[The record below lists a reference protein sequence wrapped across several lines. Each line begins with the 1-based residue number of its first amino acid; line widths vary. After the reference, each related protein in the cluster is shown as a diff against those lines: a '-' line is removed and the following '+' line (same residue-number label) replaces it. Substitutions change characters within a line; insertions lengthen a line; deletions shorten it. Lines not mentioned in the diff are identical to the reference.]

1 MGFSLT
7 GTHVIFFIA
16 SVIIASAVSGVII
29 AVITDVSNSLSERGE
44 RVQEQLDTEFKIIND
59 PENIPTSGS
68 FYLFYL
74 KNIGG
79 IELSTSNETFHL
91 FIDGDIVATAN
102 YNFSESSVKT
112 DEVSIIYISNTEI
125 STGDQVL
132 RVVGPQA
139 IEDKFSFTIWY
150 RMG

>member
-16 SVIIASAVSGVII
+16 SVIIASAVSGVLV
-29 AVITDVSNSLSERGE
+29 AVITDVSNSLSDRGE

-59 PENIPTSGS
+59 PDYIPTSGS
-68 FYLFYL
+68 DYLFYI

-79 IELSTSNETFHL
+79 NEIATSNETFQL
-91 FIDGDIVATAN
+91 FVDGDLVAIAN
-102 YNFSESSVKT
+102 YNFSDSSIQP
-112 DEVSIIYISNTEI
+112 DEVTTIYVDNSEI
-125 STGDQVL
+125 SAGDQTL

-139 IEDKFSFTIWY
+139 IDDEFTFTI
-150 RMG
+150 

>member
-59 PENIPTSGS
+59 PDNIPSSGNY
-68 FYLFYL
+68 YLFYL
-74 KNIGG
+74 KNICGR
-79 IELSTSNETFHL
+79 ELSTSNE
-91 FIDGDIVATAN
+91 
-102 YNFSESSVKT
+102 
-112 DEVSIIYISNTEI
+112 I
-125 STGDQVL
+125 STGDQIL
-132 RVVGPQA
+132 TVVGPQA
-139 IEDKFSFTIWY
+139 IEDKFSFTI
-150 RMG
+150 

>member
-16 SVIIASAVSGVII
+16 SVIIASAVSGVLV
-29 AVITDVSNSLSERGE
+29 AVITDVSNSLSDRGE

-59 PENIPTSGS
+59 PDNIPTSGS
-68 FYLFYL
+68 DYLFYI

-79 IELSTSNETFHL
+79 NELVTSNETFQL
-91 FIDGDIVATAN
+91 FVDGDLVAIAN
-102 YNFSESSVKT
+102 YNFSDSSIQP
-112 DEVSIIYISNTEI
+112 DEVTTIYVDNSEI
-125 STGDQVL
+125 SAGDQTL

-139 IEDKFSFTIWY
+139 IEDEFTFII
-150 RMG
+150 